1 MEVDACEGAGWTP
14 LILSAWW
21 NRTACLKELLRL
33 GAAVDAVDKNGWSAY
48 HHGCARSPPANA
60 RATLSWAVCGVCF
73 SPAYTHAAEACFYV
87 LKLVWV

>member
-48 HHGCARSPPANA
+48 HHGCARSPPPSPPSCEGSTE
-60 RATLSWAVCGVCF
+60 RVATS
-73 SPAYTHAAEACFYV
+73 
-87 LKLVWV
+87 